1 MKYIKTLTE
10 MEEVGSKI
18 NHIKFNEDVLCIHTD
33 RGVIIFNLDCQGEY
47 DECID
52 GFETYVRREPTVCI
66 SDRHLGVDSG
76 GNRVFTVSFGSA
88 EELGVISEDEATE
101 LYEKEEKEYDKRIK
115 DRELTNLSYEEENL
129 LRRLKQVQEKRRY
142 FDSLSSEGG
151 VR

>member
-1 MKYIKTLTE
+1 MWKISVCVLTLA
-10 MEEVGSKI
+10 S
-18 NHIKFNEDVLCIHTD
+18 CS
-33 RGVIIFNLDCQGEY
+33 R
-47 DECID
+47 
-52 GFETYVRREPTVCI
+52 TV
-66 SDRHLGVDSG
+66 VAG
-76 GNRVFTVSFGSA
+76 GDRVFTISFDSA